1 MPPPS
6 PNPPLEPPAP
16 AHRATG
22 SDLPPPAVERRRSE
36 LPLFTSPFVEVRRC
50 QRHLIAELRA
60 PARVLSTCH
69 VNGGLRGELRHLVN
83 HQSCE
88 PVKHQERFELI
99 TSLGQDGYHRLVCGE
114 LGLDPAQTALMGT
127 AATMQ
132 YLGLV
137 THRWDDLAVTAI
149 VTAGVTGNAGSAG
162 DLAHYDERDGAWVR
176 TSAVAADAKEPGTH
190 GGTIN
195 TLLLLSSPLSDSA
208 LARAVVTMTEGKTS
222 ALLELAVGSKGSWR
236 PATGTGTDQ
245 FAIAAPRE
253 GAPRRTW
260 TGQHTKAGELIG
272 RAVRDATLEALRW
285 QNGLEPSYTRSLFHA
300 LGRFGLTEEA
310 FKLAQER
317 LLSEREFQLL
327 KGNWKP
333 VVYEPQLAAAAY
345 AFAAVL
351 DRVLA
356 GTLGTSSAR
365 ESLLHQA
372 ALMAAGLAGRPDD
385 FADFR
390 RALIPQLPSELGPA
404 PDSAI
409 TAAVELAQPAVA
421 LGWQRK
427 WSA

>member
-1 MPPPS
+1 MPALSPQRPS
-6 PNPPLEPPAP
+6 DSPAP
-16 AHRATG
+16 AGGAADGGIPSPAT
-22 SDLPPPAVERRRSE
+22 ERRRSD
-36 LPLFTSPFVEVRRC
+36 LPLFSSPFVEVRRS
-50 QRHLIAELRA
+50 QRHVIAELLA
-60 PARVLSTCH
+60 PARVLSTSH
-69 VNGGLRGELRHLVN
+69 VNGGLRGDLRFLVN

-88 PVKHQERFELI
+88 PVKHQERFALI
-99 TSLGQDGYHRLVCGE
+99 MSLGQDGYHRLVCAE

-137 THRWDDLAVTAI
+137 THRWDELAVTAI
-149 VTAGVTGNAGSAG
+149 VTGGVTGNAGSAG
-162 DLAHYDERDGAWVR
+162 DPAHYDERDGAWVR
-176 TSAVAADAKEPGTH
+176 TSPPAATTKPPGTQ

-195 TLLLLSSPLSDSA
+195 TLLFFSSPLTDSA
-208 LARAVVTMTEGKTS
+208 LARAVVTMTEAKTS
-222 ALLELAVGSKGSWR
+222 ALLELAVGSMGSWR

-245 FAIAAPRE
+245 FAIAAPQD
-253 GAPRRTW
+253 GSPRRTW
-260 TGQHTKAGELIG
+260 TGHHTKAGELAG

-310 FKLAQER
+310 FKVAQER
-317 LLSEREFQLL
+317 LLPEREFQLL

-333 VVYEPQLAAAAY
+333 VVYEPQLAAAGY

-356 GTLGTSSAR
+356 GTLGASSAR

-372 ALMAAGLAGRPDD
+372 ALMAAGLTGRPDE
-385 FADFR
+385 FVAFR
-390 RALIPQLPSELGPA
+390 RDLIPLLPTELGA
-404 PDSAI
+404 EPDAVI
-409 TAAVELAQPAVA
+409 AAAVALAQHAVA

-427 WSA
+427 WVD